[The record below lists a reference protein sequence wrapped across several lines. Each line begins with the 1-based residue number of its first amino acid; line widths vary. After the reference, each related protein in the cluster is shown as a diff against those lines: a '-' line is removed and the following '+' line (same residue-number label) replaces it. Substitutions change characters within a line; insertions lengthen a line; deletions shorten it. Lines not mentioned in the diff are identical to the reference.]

1 MFSGASVKCV
11 FLYGSNKSFS
21 VVFRISGLAEIKDHS
36 LKTTT
41 FEKKIAMKVL
51 GMYLP
56 YVKRYFYFIYIFF
69 YESINSDSVVFQ
81 NDSFAEIKDHSWRT
95 TPFQEKKK
103 SVKVLGLCLPYVK
116 RYFQEHQLYVF
127 FCMAQT
133 NQILLFS
140 GMPVWQRSKITV

>member
-1 MFSGASVKCV
+1 
-11 FLYGSNKSFS
+11 
-21 VVFRISGLAEIKDHS
+21 
-36 LKTTT
+36 
-41 FEKKIAMKVL
+41 MKVL

-103 SVKVLGLCLPYVK
+103 ISESFGFVSTLRKKV
-116 RYFQEHQLYVF
+116 
-127 FCMAQT
+127 
-133 NQILLFS
+133 FS
-140 GMPVWQRSKITV
+140 GAPVICVFLYGSNKSDSVVFGNASLVEIKDHSLSMTPFQKRNLL